1 MTVVYP
7 LTKQFHYSLFVFVVE
22 IMAENPEH
30 RAFIEE
36 FIQRSSGDFRSR
48 KRLILHGVR
57 GRLVFQFYSDHITVR
72 FELYQFEHHIVVF
85 IGEFPRTPEFFNE
98 LSQKLANFN
107 FGEYTDLKR
116 EDLMLEEL
124 LDTEIEFDE
133 DECYVC
139 TNGTVNILPCGHI
152 ICQTCLYKQ
161 ITTNPRE
168 QFTCG
173 VCRTKMWYEYGQWE
187 IDESPPES

>member
-1 MTVVYP
+1 
-7 LTKQFHYSLFVFVVE
+7 
-22 IMAENPEH
+22 MAETPQH
-30 RAFIEE
+30 RAWIEE
-36 FIQRSSGDFRSR
+36 FINRSSGEFRSD

-57 GRLVFQFYSDHITVR
+57 GCLIFYFNSDDIVVR
-72 FELYQFEHHIVVF
+72 FNLYQFEHDIHIF
-85 IGEFPRTPEFFNE
+85 IGNFPRTPEFFNE
-98 LSQKLANFN
+98 LSAKLSDFN
-107 FGEYTDLKR
+107 FGEDTDFTR

-124 LDTEIEFDE
+124 LTTDVEFDE

>member
-1 MTVVYP
+1 
-7 LTKQFHYSLFVFVVE
+7 
-22 IMAENPEH
+22 MAETPEH

-36 FIQRSSGDFRSR
+36 FVQRSTGDFQSR

-57 GRLVFQFYSDHITVR
+57 GRLVFDFYSANIVVR
-72 FELYQFEHHIVVF
+72 FELYQFEHDISVF
-85 IGEFPRTPEFFNE
+85 IGEFPKTPEFFNE
-98 LSQKLANFN
+98 LSAKLSDFN
-107 FGEYTDLKR
+107 FGEHTDLRR

-139 TNGTVNILPCGHI
+139 TNGTVNKLPCGHI

-168 QFTCG
+168 QFACG
-173 VCRTKMWYEYGQWE
+173 VCRRKMSYDNHSGCWE
-187 IDESPPES
+187 IDE